1 MTLLET
7 KINTTWTEVIMTE
20 EPLKQTF
27 PDPVKVEEKEELL
40 TFEYVWENFVA
51 QLNAKRAELQE
62 KEEEINDQINSM
74 TRIDLKDY
82 NDLKIVV
89 TKLEAALE
97 ALDLIRTRVC
107 GEKSLITFD

>member
-20 EPLKQTF
+20 PLKQTY
-27 PDPVKVEEKEELL
+27 PDPVQVKEKEELL
-40 TFEYVWENFVA
+40 SFEYVWENFVS

-62 KEEEINDQINSM
+62 KEEEINDQINTM

-82 NDLKIVV
+82 NDLKIAV

>member
-1 MTLLET
+1 
-7 KINTTWTEVIMTE
+7 MTE

-62 KEEEINDQINSM
+62 KEEEIEDEKR
-74 TRIDLKDY
+74 RIWQ
-82 NDLKIVV
+82 
-89 TKLEAALE
+89 
-97 ALDLIRTRVC
+97 ALDSERQMK
-107 GEKSLITFD
+107 EESLARFNAET